1 MNVCDSHKII
11 FRSHGAP
18 SVLENEPL
26 VLEALM
32 PDQVRVRNHAIG
44 VNYIDTYFRSGL
56 YPPLDLPSGLGTEGA
71 GTVVECGVDTQD
83 FKVGDR
89 VAYVQSALGA
99 YATHHTVEKHRLV
112 RLPDD
117 ISFTTAAG
125 GLLKGLTVL
134 CLFNQVSQ
142 PKRGDT
148 VLFHAAAGGVGLLA
162 CQYAK
167 RHGINL
173 IGVVSSAA
181 KAARA
186 EQAGAW
192 TTLLAEEPIAER
204 ARALT
209 GGEGVRF
216 VYDSV
221 GRSTWKASLDATA
234 ARGHLI
240 SFGNASGPVEN
251 VALAELAR
259 AGSLTVSRPM
269 LFDYI
274 SDLASLQ
281 TLAETFFHCLREG
294 MDVHIGA
301 TFALADADRA
311 HALLESRETTGS
323 IVLIP

>member
-1 MNVCDSHKII
+1 MNVHHRHRTV

-18 SVLENEPL
+18 SVLERAPLALEPL
-26 VLEALM
+26 A
-32 PDQVRVRNHAIG
+32 PGQVRVRNQAVG

-56 YPPLDLPSGLGTEGA
+56 YPPPSLPSGLGTEGA
-71 GTVVECGVDTQD
+71 GTVVELGPGTQE
-83 FKVGDR
+83 FEVGDR

-99 YATHHTVEKHRLV
+99 YATYHAVDQQRLV

-117 ISFTTAAG
+117 IDFTTAAG

-134 CLFNQVSQ
+134 CLFNQVSRPQ
-142 PKRGDT
+142 RGDT

-162 CQYAK
+162 CQYA
-167 RHGINL
+167 RRQGIRL

-181 KAARA
+181 KAAQA
-186 EQAGAW
+186 KQAGAW
-192 TTLLAEEPIAER
+192 ATLLADEPIAER
-204 ARALT
+204 TRALT
-209 GGEGVRF
+209 GGEGARF

-221 GRSTWKASLDATA
+221 GRSTWNASLGATA

-274 SDLASLQ
+274 SDSASLRA
-281 TLAETFFHCLREG
+281 LAETFFQCVRDG
-294 MDVHIGA
+294 MAVHIGA
-301 TFALADADRA
+301 TFALAEAERA
-311 HALLESRETTGS
+311 HALLESRKATGS

>member
-1 MNVCDSHKII
+1 MNVCDRHGTL
-11 FRSHGAP
+11 FRGYGAP
-18 SVLENEPL
+18 SVLEYEPL
-26 VLEALM
+26 VLEPLA
-32 PDQVRVRNHAIG
+32 PGQVRVRNQAIG

-56 YPPLDLPSGLGTEGA
+56 YPPPGLPSGLGTEGA
-71 GTVVECGVDTQD
+71 GTVVECAAGTEG
-83 FKVGDR
+83 FEVGDR

-99 YATHHTVEKHRLV
+99 YATCHIVDQHRLV

-117 ISFTTAAG
+117 IAFTTAAG

-142 PKRGDT
+142 PQRGDT

-167 RHGINL
+167 HHGIRL

-181 KAARA
+181 KAAQA

-192 TTLLAEEPIAER
+192 ATLLADEPIAER
-204 ARALT
+204 TRALT
-209 GGEGVRF
+209 GGQGARF

-221 GRSTWKASLDATA
+221 GRSTWKASLGATA

-251 VALAELAR
+251 VALAELAQ

-274 SDLASLQ
+274 SDSASLQ
-281 TLAETFFHCLREG
+281 ALAEAFFQYLREG
-294 MDVHIGA
+294 MDVQIGA
-301 TFALADADRA
+301 TFALADAERA
-311 HALLESRETTGS
+311 HVLLESRKATGS